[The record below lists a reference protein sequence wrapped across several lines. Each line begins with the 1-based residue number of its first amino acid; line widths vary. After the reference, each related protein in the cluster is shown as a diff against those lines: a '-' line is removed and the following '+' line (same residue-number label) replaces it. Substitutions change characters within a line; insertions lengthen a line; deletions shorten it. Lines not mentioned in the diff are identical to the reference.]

1 MRARVAHV
9 PRTRVAEVLGLF
21 WGPLAGLGVPALGG
35 ILVKVSR
42 GARTD
47 SLPNVITILIG
58 WKRWLYLRQ

>member
-1 MRARVAHV
+1 MRARTAHV
-9 PRTRVAEVLGLF
+9 PYMRVASRVAEVLGLF
-21 WGPLAGLGVPALGG
+21 RGPLAGLGVLALGG

-58 WKRWLYLRQ
+58 WKR